1 MARPPL
7 LLINGYAATVE
18 DWDPGFRK
26 RLGESFDLLCA
37 ENRGV
42 GENPLREPGESVT
55 VEEMAADAEALLDRS
70 GVERTAVLGWSMG
83 GFVAQAL
90 ALRSPRRVERLV
102 LLATDPGPG
111 AELCGSEVWEK
122 LTDCGGEP
130 RTQATRLISLLF
142 PEPVAVEI
150 DSEYGAAVAAARAAL
165 EPAGLRAQ
173 EGAMRSWHD
182 GAPPRLPERPPPVL
196 AAAGSEDRVIPPA
209 NLELLAEL
217 WPRCRVERFAGCGH
231 ALMAQE
237 PRRLADLITCFVV
250 E

>member
-7 LLINGYAATVE
+7 LLINGYAATVA
-18 DWDPGFRK
+18 DWDPSFRK
-26 RLGESFDLLCA
+26 RLGESFDLGPA
-37 ENRGV
+37 PSSAR
-42 GENPLREPGESVT
+42 
-55 VEEMAADAEALLDRS
+55 
-70 GVERTAVLGWSMG
+70 
-83 GFVAQAL
+83 
-90 ALRSPRRVERLV
+90 
-102 LLATDPGPG
+102 ATF
-111 AELCGSEVWEK
+111 WEK

-142 PEPVAVEI
+142 PEPVASEI

-173 EGAMRSWHD
+173 EGAMRSWHE
-182 GAPPRLPERPPPVL
+182 GAAPHLPERPPPVL
-196 AAAGSEDRVIPPA
+196 TAAGSEDCVIPPG
-209 NLELLAEL
+209 NLELLAER

-237 PRRLADLITCFVV
+237 PRRLADLITRFLG